1 MEEAE
6 KYLNTIRKA
15 LKNWDEWI
23 ENGNQILA
31 DGDKQLLMGW
41 IEHERKKLHKL
52 DAKKVK
58 EEILQKEE
66 GIGFR
71 LKRLDDDFKMQAA
84 IENIYGTRETSAQ
97 LSDDE
102 ANEAINAYRKKI
114 EEKALDLIKAY
125 DECKKYIKTKKI
137 TTKGKKKTK
146 REPRLTD
153 IFLVSDK
160 EKLLKRLH
168 ELIDG
173 KGGAD
178 VGSVFYRALVIENLI
193 SRKPTRAE
201 FCQEFQLIGSWTAIH
216 NYMNENDE
224 KAIVRAANVI
234 IFSE

>member
-1 MEEAE
+1 MQEAR
-6 KYLNTIRKA
+6 KYLITLRKS
-15 LKNWDEWI
+15 LKNWDEWTG
-23 ENGNQILA
+23 NGNQILA

-41 IEHERKKLHKL
+41 IEFETKKLHKL
-52 DAKKVK
+52 DAEKVK
-58 EEILQKEE
+58 DEILVNEE

-71 LKRLDDDFKMQAA
+71 LKRLDDDFKLLPT
-84 IENIYGTRETSAQ
+84 IVYINDTRNTPVQ

-102 ANEAINAYRKKI
+102 ANEEINAYRKKI
-114 EEKALDLIKAY
+114 EEKALDLIRVY
-125 DECKKYIKTKKI
+125 DECKKYIKTKK
-137 TTKGKKKTK
+137 TQTKGKKKTK